1 MKRWSC
7 LFMLFVHKAQK
18 LLLLCFFLGGG
29 EGGGGGDLLGSVLW
43 VLSWVLVFFKR
54 VLPKFVLF
62 NFFNNKQN
70 LLVVFWK

>member
-29 EGGGGGDLLGSVLW
+29 EGGGRRPLGIRSLGFIMGVGFLQE
-43 VLSWVLVFFKR
+43 SPSKICFI
-54 VLPKFVLF
+54 
-62 NFFNNKQN
+62 
-70 LLVVFWK
+70 